1 MMNSPAMSARRGC
14 GDEAACGRVVNAAVA
29 AIGPDL
35 DPGGR
40 RSHRSRRSW
49 RLSGTGAK
57 TAGNR
62 QPSERAANPHDAGCQ
77 LEAALFLQQL
87 AVFAPQTAPPD
98 VLVRRLRP
106 YLASGDASLRRVA
119 AATLRHVCERDAS
132 AVLRSVHMTHAS
144 GSDGSRRRIGKGV
157 LKPRGVGGG
166 LEADLLA
173 LLDGYGGGNE
183 GSGRLADDDG
193 FAVRDATRA
202 LWLLTGANAFDDPAK
217 AARRLAA
224 VALHAPG
231 RDWGGDGELDGGA
244 EGCRWGCRGCRGFER
259 GGRRFG
265 RRGRAREP
273 NAVGG
278 GENRVGR
285 RRPRRRSSRRG
296 SSPRR

>member
-1 MMNSPAMSARRGC
+1 MF
-14 GDEAACGRVVNAAVA
+14 
-29 AIGPDL
+29 
-35 DPGGR
+35 
-40 RSHRSRRSW
+40 
-49 RLSGTGAK
+49 T
-57 TAGNR
+57 
-62 QPSERAANPHDAGCQ
+62 
-77 LEAALFLQQL
+77 

-144 GSDGSRRRIGKGV
+144 GSDGSRSRIGKGV
-157 LKPRGVGGG
+157 LTPRGVGGG

-193 FAVRDATRA
+193 YAVRDATRA

-231 RDWGGDGELDGGA
+231 RDWGGDELEGGDEVAEGGA
-244 EGCRWGCRGCRGFER
+244 EGAEGDDEGRGAEGAEGEPSNAEGDDSDAEDER
-259 GGRRFG
+259 GV
-265 RRGRAREP
+265 RGGNGSDET
-273 NAVGG
+273 GG
-278 GENRVGR
+278 KRVRR
-285 RRPRRRSSRRG
+285 RRPRRAEALDACHRRG
-296 SSPRR
+296 DDLGRPFLRLRASRAPRPRPRATEPRRSMALRAGGRARGFGSQAGDVRVRSR

>member
-1 MMNSPAMSARRGC
+1 MF
-14 GDEAACGRVVNAAVA
+14 
-29 AIGPDL
+29 
-35 DPGGR
+35 
-40 RSHRSRRSW
+40 
-49 RLSGTGAK
+49 T
-57 TAGNR
+57 
-62 QPSERAANPHDAGCQ
+62 
-77 LEAALFLQQL
+77 

-231 RDWGGDGELDGGA
+231 RDWGGDELEGGDEVAEGGA
-244 EGCRWGCRGCRGFER
+244 EGAEGDAELEVGAEYGASNAEGDDSDAEDER
-259 GGRRFG
+259 GVRGGNGSGASREI
-265 RRGRAREP
+265 GRAH
-273 NAVGG
+273 V
-278 GENRVGR
+278 
-285 RRPRRRSSRRG
+285 
-296 SSPRR
+296 